1 MIAADGLLRQFTSL
15 VKSRRTTADQEVLA
29 LIAQLAKLG
38 RFIAA
43 ADFFQINV
51 FKLAYRVGR

>member
-51 FKLAYRVGR
+51 LKLANRVGR